1 MSSFRKMMASGLF
14 MAVFTG
20 TMFAQGGATG
30 AIGGVVQDATGAI
43 IANAKVSITSEA
55 TGEALR
61 QITTDASGSFV
72 ATLLPVGTYTVE
84 VRVAGFPDTK
94 FPGVIVRITETT
106 RMTAIMK
113 VGVVTAVV
121 EVQSQV
127 EQVNTSDATT
137 GQSLGAQTITDL
149 PLATR
154 NFQQLLTL
162 SAGASSDL
170 NGAAQL
176 GRGQVYMH
184 VNGGREDNNNYLIDG
199 ITVADY
205 AFGELTYTPLPSPDA
220 IQEFK
225 VSTSLYDATQG
236 RNGGGNIN
244 ASLKSGT
251 NHFHGDLWEYFRNTV
266 LDANDYFLGKVVV
279 KQNIFGGDIGGP
291 IGPGAKLGFF
301 YFNLQGTR
309 QRSGDSPGTY
319 INTSIPY
326 VPLVDRQS
334 ASAMAADCGVTTTVD
349 PVAFN
354 LLAFQS
360 NQFGAG
366 AGGYLFPLPTNA
378 PTSTP
383 CGTGVPFLVTQP
395 GKFSDNQFT
404 ANWDREFRAG
414 KDRFSER
421 FFWSNSTTFQPFGAD
436 SYGIQTGGQ
445 PGTNNLNFPLDI
457 PLHSRFGSITE
468 THVFTNNLINE
479 FRFGVNIIS
488 DRLNNQPPVTNAQV
502 GINLPTAV
510 GVNGQSGDPNIYR
523 LQFDTF
529 GFGAYP
535 TQLQSALSD
544 NYTWVDTVSWT
555 HGPHQI
561 ALRRGD
567 RPRGHAAQPADCRQW
582 ANIFRLRCD
591 RIWLGLPELSGGC
604 AASGRGR
611 WRARESRLPNS
622 RLRVVRAGRLS
633 CEQDAHF

>member
-1 MSSFRKMMASGLF
+1 MSSIRKTMASGLF

-84 VRVAGFPDTK
+84 VKVAGFPDTK

-251 NHFHGDLWEYFRNTV
+251 NHFHGDLW
-266 LDANDYFLGKVVV
+266 
-279 KQNIFGGDIGGP
+279 
-291 IGPGAKLGFF
+291 
-301 YFNLQGTR
+301 
-309 QRSGDSPGTY
+309 
-319 INTSIPY
+319 
-326 VPLVDRQS
+326 
-334 ASAMAADCGVTTTVD
+334 
-349 PVAFN
+349 
-354 LLAFQS
+354 
-360 NQFGAG
+360 
-366 AGGYLFPLPTNA
+366 
-378 PTSTP
+378 
-383 CGTGVPFLVTQP
+383 
-395 GKFSDNQFT
+395 
-404 ANWDREFRAG
+404 
-414 KDRFSER
+414 
-421 FFWSNSTTFQPFGAD
+421 
-436 SYGIQTGGQ
+436 
-445 PGTNNLNFPLDI
+445 
-457 PLHSRFGSITE
+457 
-468 THVFTNNLINE
+468 
-479 FRFGVNIIS
+479 
-488 DRLNNQPPVTNAQV
+488 
-502 GINLPTAV
+502 
-510 GVNGQSGDPNIYR
+510 
-523 LQFDTF
+523 
-529 GFGAYP
+529 
-535 TQLQSALSD
+535 
-544 NYTWVDTVSWT
+544 
-555 HGPHQI
+555 
-561 ALRRGD
+561 
-567 RPRGHAAQPADCRQW
+567 
-582 ANIFRLRCD
+582 
-591 RIWLGLPELSGGC
+591 
-604 AASGRGR
+604 
-611 WRARESRLPNS
+611 
-622 RLRVVRAGRLS
+622 
-633 CEQDAHF
+633 